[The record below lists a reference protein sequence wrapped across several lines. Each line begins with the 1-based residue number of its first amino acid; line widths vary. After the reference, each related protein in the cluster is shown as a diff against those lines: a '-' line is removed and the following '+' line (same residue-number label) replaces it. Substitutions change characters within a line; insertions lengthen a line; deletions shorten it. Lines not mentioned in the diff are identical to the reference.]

1 MLQLRGLSKSFGART
16 LFQNVSWS
24 LTPGERIGLVG
35 PNGTGKTTLLKIL
48 SGSES
53 SDDGE
58 IIAPKGMQVGY
69 LAQDVKVESSGNVLE
84 HAMSGARDAIEA
96 RHELERTTRALE
108 RASQSELDHAT
119 HEHAEALERYERSG
133 GYNLEARA
141 KSILVGLGF
150 ASSGLN
156 AEMDTLSGGWAMR
169 AELARLLL
177 ARPGLLL
184 LDEPTNHLDIESI
197 DWLERFLDD
206 YDGTWVVVSH
216 DRYFLNRMVDRVA
229 ELSPQG
235 LLVFE
240 GDYDAYVVAR
250 RELDARIEAEAA
262 QLGKRMAEVERF
274 VERFRAK
281 ATKAK
286 QAQSRVKL
294 LERMK
299 KRASSAPQARGE
311 LAAIHLNLPKPPRSG
326 DSVLEVEDLSKHYGN
341 HVVYSGLNFSL
352 RRGEKVALVGPN
364 GAGKSTLLKIL
375 AGELDPTA
383 GECRLGHNVSRYYFA
398 QHQSDLLAPD
408 ATPLSVLREAM
419 PLEQESRVRG
429 ILGSFLFR
437 GDDVDKPIR
446 VLSGGERA
454 RVVLA
459 RMLAQPQNLLLL
471 DEPTNHLDLQARS
484 VLESALDTFEGSV
497 VIVSHDRYFINR
509 IAKRIVEIQPGG
521 SATSYLG
528 DYDYYAWK
536 KEEASER
543 AREFA
548 TSAAVEQSDGNGYED
563 RKKRKREREKAE
575 RELSRLE
582 SDI

>member
-398 QHQSDLLAPD
+398 QHQSDLLA
-408 ATPLSVLREAM
+408 
-419 PLEQESRVRG
+419 
-429 ILGSFLFR
+429 
-437 GDDVDKPIR
+437 
-446 VLSGGERA
+446 
-454 RVVLA
+454 
-459 RMLAQPQNLLLL
+459 
-471 DEPTNHLDLQARS
+471 
-484 VLESALDTFEGSV
+484 
-497 VIVSHDRYFINR
+497 
-509 IAKRIVEIQPGG
+509 
-521 SATSYLG
+521 
-528 DYDYYAWK
+528 
-536 KEEASER
+536 
-543 AREFA
+543 
-548 TSAAVEQSDGNGYED
+548 
-563 RKKRKREREKAE
+563 
-575 RELSRLE
+575 
-582 SDI
+582 